1 MTQLLSPTPQPKKS
15 KNSSMT
21 AIILAVLLH
30 LLIAVVVYFAIFN
43 DETSLISEESKLS
56 DKSKIS
62 TSIIQEDK
70 LIPADDLVDSDDSKD
85 ISAQSREPQDNKIAT
100 NNVKTTANNKENSAN
115 KNGVSAQNTTK
126 TAKIPMLV
134 EQAAELANNK
144 NRTESAN
151 NSQQNQPEYKLK
163 QTEEYQQLDADI
175 DKDSEQ
181 LAELINE
188 IKKRNQSQIQQHQT
202 PQPNASDIKSTP
214 ALKHDYP
221 ITPIASLP
229 TADDNKVATKNIETD
244 R

>member
-100 NNVKTTANNKENSAN
+100 NNKNNPAN